1 MIILCDSP
9 KREYDSAQTV
19 VSFSKFHYSV
29 TSRHDTTRLVAAC
42 VRRDEPSPHVTSD
55 NMRLVH
61 WPLMDGLLHLVQRRR
76 DWAEPQFAQPNVTAR
91 PSAASLPITVLS
103 YDDPRVKI
111 KRVLQGGSW
120 RAITSLENFF
130 RSTPRTPLES
140 RFQTQLTPLENI
152 QKRSK

>member
-42 VRRDEPSPHVTSD
+42 VRRDEPSLHVTSD

-103 YDDPRVKI
+103 YDGPRVKI
-111 KRVLQGGSW
+111 KGKLKVKLGLGLYSYYYVIHVKFQQNDLILNS
-120 RAITSLENFF
+120 IT
-130 RSTPRTPLES
+130 
-140 RFQTQLTPLENI
+140 
-152 QKRSK
+152 